1 MSDLITPHIIH
12 DHALGKNDQP
22 SFLFEEYAK
31 TFARLIAESKTAT
44 PIVVGVSG
52 KWGSGKTTLL
62 KMIKDHLDSTQ
73 HLHENISK
81 LSFVNP
87 TEEVKQFR
95 RCRTVWFNAW
105 KYADEDELLVALV
118 RVIVQEMY
126 RDDFIEKAGAALYDP
141 FPARRDVINTVLSW
155 FAIKSPIV
163 EAKLNTGTPVE
174 TTFAK
179 KAALLD
185 QFSEVFDRLSAVW
198 VHSDLAAKKI
208 DSRQGVLTI
217 FIDDLDRCLPEKA
230 IQVLEAIKL
239 FLDREGVAFVLA
251 ADEDAIRAAIEAH
264 HERSKIKD
272 QRADDYLEKIF
283 QVRFSL
289 PALTSTQVGNYVAS
303 NLHVEDEILRQ
314 QTELIS
320 LAAESNPRQV
330 KTLLNY
336 LSLNWAILQNSGRAT
351 GVNPPDFVQW
361 LLLYRTNKAFCERV
375 GDLDRNIRLEFIAGA
390 SVWASDPSNY
400 KKDARDYEKLIDLNN
415 RRIRDILIRLKFSD
429 RVTPEMLDG
438 FIRWDVLFEIEEKRR
453 TEALLKRKQEEE
465 KRKQD
470 KVARRE
476 KEEQERQAADAK
488 EKTYF
493 SAYYWIEIP
502 AGKFVMGS
510 DKGGDDEHPQHTIE
524 ILYAFR
530 IARYPVTNAD
540 FAKFVNATKYKTTA
554 EEAGR
559 AWVKGTE
566 VKGANWAHPSGPKST
581 IDQIQDHPVVQ
592 VSWRDAIAYCEW
604 LGQNLQGL
612 GDLGLNVRLPTEAEW
627 EKSARGEY
635 GKEYPWGDEFDKMK
649 CNTAESGI
657 GGTTPVGK
665 FSPQG
670 DSPYGVADMAGNVWE
685 WCQSKNKAYPYKAK
699 DGREELKGDDARVL
713 RGGSF
718 NYSQRYSRGACR
730 NFDPPLNRFN
740 SIGFRVV
747 VSSLS

>member
-1 MSDLITPHIIH
+1 MSDLITPNIIH
-12 DHALGKNDQP
+12 DHALGKDDQP
-22 SFLFEEYAK
+22 SFLFDEYAK

-73 HLHENISK
+73 HLHDNISK

-87 TEEVKQFR
+87 TEEGKQFR

-174 TTFAK
+174 TAFAK

-198 VHSDLAAKKI
+198 VHSDLAATKI
-208 DSRQGVLTI
+208 DSSKGVLAI

-283 QVRFSL
+283 QVRFRL
-289 PALTSTQVGNYVAS
+289 PPLSDAQAKNYLADALDIVDPSIKENVKLIVAG
-303 NLHVEDEILRQ
+303 
-314 QTELIS
+314 
-320 LAAESNPRQV
+320 AETNPRQI
-330 KTLLNY
+330 KTFVNY
-336 LSLNWAILQNSGRAT
+336 LETGWAVLKNSNQAENVEKT
-351 GVNPPDFVQW
+351 DFLYW
-361 LLLYRTNKAFCERV
+361 LALTRV
-375 GDLDRNIRLEFIAGA
+375 GMSFCDKLRERFKGDNSETREQRLNFL
-390 SVWASDPSNY
+390 
-400 KKDARDYEKLIDLNN
+400 KDAIRWAKDQTYKTGEFQEWSGQEYRRLRDV
-415 RRIRDILIRLKFSD
+415 LKVVDFSD
-429 RVTPEMLDG
+429 KVNANVLEG
-438 FIRWDVLFEIEEKRR
+438 FIFWNVQLGEE
-453 TEALLKRKQEEE
+453 L
-465 KRKQD
+465 
-470 KVARRE
+470 
-476 KEEQERQAADAK
+476 QAAAGQIS
-488 EKTYF
+488 EVLKT
-493 SAYYWIEIP
+493 SEILTKRGETPSDYWIEIP

-510 DKGGDDEHPQHTIE
+510 DKGEDRERPQHTIE
-524 ILYAFR
+524 IPYTYK
-530 IARYPVTNAD
+530 IARYPVTNAE

-554 EEAGR
+554 EKAGK
-559 AWVKGTE
+559 AWVVGKSEE
-566 VKGANWAHPSGPKST
+566 VKGANWAHPSGPEST

-592 VSWRDAIAYCEW
+592 VSWRDAVAYCEW
-604 LGQNLQGL
+604 LQQQDLRVLTHSASLRDASQELGGL
-612 GDLGLNVRLPTEAEW
+612 KVRLPTEAEW
-627 EKSARGEY
+627 EKAARGEY
-635 GKEYPWGDEFDKMK
+635 GKEYPWGDEFDKTK
-649 CNTAESGI
+649 CNTSESGI
-657 GGTTPVGK
+657 GETTSVGK

-685 WCQSKNKAYPYKAK
+685 WCQSKYKAYPYKAD
-699 DGREELKGDDARVL
+699 DGREDLKGGDDRVL

-718 NYSQRYSRGACR
+718 FSDLRSARGAFR
-730 NFDPPLNRFN
+730 LDLNPLYRFDD
-740 SIGFRVV
+740 IGFRVV
-747 VSSLS
+747 VSSIS